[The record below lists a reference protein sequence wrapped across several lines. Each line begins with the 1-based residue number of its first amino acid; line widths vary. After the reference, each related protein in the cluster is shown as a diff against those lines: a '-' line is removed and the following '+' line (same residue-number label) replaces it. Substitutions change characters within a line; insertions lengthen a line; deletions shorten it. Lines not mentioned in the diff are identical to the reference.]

1 MMLLNWLLQQTANLI
16 VNNRIEVMIT
26 IWRF

>member
-16 VNNRIEVMIT
+16 VNNRIEVIIT